1 MSLLEARDVALN
13 SLVSRHGDHENECG
27 GGNEYD
33 GRQGVR
39 ISAIFAIM
47 IGSAF
52 GALFPVMTRPGSKVH
67 KWIAIPPWFFFIC
80 KYFGTGVIIATAFI
94 HLLAEAQEKLGSE
107 CLTGPITEYPWTFGI
122 SLMTII
128 VLFFVEFLTMRY
140 ATFGSHH
147 DDYTHNPDLEKVS
160 STPENSAVAASRPTE
175 HYAHAGEHIA
185 VTDPSTKT
193 PKCEADRPSDV
204 SNVDVALGESYSA
217 ILTGIFVLEFG
228 ILFHS
233 VFIGLTLAVTSS
245 DEFTVLY
252 IVLVFH
258 QLFEGLGL
266 GARLAD
272 VPWPK
277 GKQWTAY
284 VLAGGFAITTP
295 IAIAIGIGVRESYPP
310 NSNRTL
316 MVEGIFNSI
325 SGGILLYTGL
335 VELLAHEFIFSPH
348 MKKAPL
354 TEILSAFFLIAA
366 GTALMALLGKWA

>member
-1 MSLLEARDVALN
+1 MALD
-13 SLVSRHGDHENECG
+13 SLVRRDDDEHTCG
-27 GGNEYD
+27 GGNDYD

-39 ISAIFAIM
+39 ISAIFVIM
-47 IGSAF
+47 VGSAL
-52 GALFPVMTRPGSKVH
+52 GAFFPVLTRPGSRVH
-67 KWIAIPPWFFFIC
+67 KWIAIPAWFFFIC

-94 HLLAEAQEKLGSE
+94 HLLAEADEKLTDE

-122 SLMTII
+122 ALMTIV
-128 VLFFVEFLTMRY
+128 VLFFIEFLTMRY
-140 ATFGSHH
+140 ANFGSHH
-147 DDYTHNPDLEKVS
+147 DDYSNDVDVEKLP
-160 STPENSAVAASRPTE
+160 TPEGSANAALGASAPTE
-175 HYAHAGEHIA
+175 HYAHAGEHVAIA
-185 VTDPSTKT
+185 DASVKAAKSSANTPS
-193 PKCEADRPSDV
+193 ENMDV
-204 SNVDVALGESYSA
+204 SVGESYSA

-245 DEFTVLY
+245 DEFNVLY

-266 GARLAD
+266 GARLAG

-277 GKQWTAY
+277 GKEWTAY
-284 VLAGGFAITTP
+284 VLAGGYALTTP
-295 IAIAIGIGVRESYPP
+295 IAIAIGIGVRKSYPP
-310 NSNRTL
+310 NSSRTL
-316 MVEGIFNSI
+316 ITEGVFNSI

-348 MKKAPL
+348 MKQASL
-354 TEILSAFFLIAA
+354 LEILSAFFLIAA